1 MTYDF
6 NCTGQN
12 RKDLVKALST
22 ITGEDA
28 KYQGAPSFAYRVNRF
43 LIDKNGGLTPD
54 FEVNPGDIE
63 YVLEHLAAAGFVPV
77 NAEVPAATETADNGC
92 SLTVS
97 IAANTLDE
105 IARKNL
111 AALLEVKGA
120 LICKALGVNELTVD
134 YSDELATFP
143 WFNEPLNADEAKAY
157 TRFIGALCEM
167 ARNQKRIT
175 AKEKDVDNEK
185 YAFRCFLLRLGF
197 IGNDYKSE
205 RKILLRNL
213 SGNSAFKANATGKE
227 E

>member
-12 RKDLVKALST
+12 RKDLVKTLST

-54 FEVNPGDIE
+54 LEVNPGDIE
-63 YVLEHLAAAGFVPV
+63 YVLEHLAEAGFVPV
-77 NAEVPAATETADNGC
+77 NAEAPAATEPVDEGC
-92 SLTVS
+92 GLTVS
-97 IAANTLDE
+97 ISANTLDE

-111 AALLEVKGA
+111 TAILESKGA
-120 LICKALGVNELTVD
+120 LIRKALGISELNVD
-134 YSDELATFP
+134 YSDELASFP
-143 WFNEPLNADEAKAY
+143 WFNEPLNAEEVKTY
-157 TRFIGALCEM
+157 TRFIAALCEM

-197 IGNDYKSE
+197 IGNDYKVE